1 MIAMPIAS
9 LLISPMELTMLCPLL
24 VILVLLVDT
33 NGFAAKSDIS
43 RRDSLQ
49 RIIALTSTG
58 LALPQSPSNAV
69 GNPQAVPTVQLGKGS
84 LAVSRTIQGY
94 WQLAGGHG
102 RYREADAIANSK
114 SSIFWLGS
122 PY

>member
-1 MIAMPIAS
+1 MR
-9 LLISPMELTMLCPLL
+9 CPLL
-24 VILVLLVDT
+24 IFLVLLVDA
-33 NGFAAKSDIS
+33 NGFAAKTDIS

-58 LALPQSPSNAV
+58 LAVPQSPCNAV
-69 GNPQAVPTVQLGKGS
+69 GSAQAVPTVQLGKGS
-84 LAVSRTIQGY
+84 LVVSRTIQGY

-114 SSIFWLGS
+114 YHES
-122 PY
+122 